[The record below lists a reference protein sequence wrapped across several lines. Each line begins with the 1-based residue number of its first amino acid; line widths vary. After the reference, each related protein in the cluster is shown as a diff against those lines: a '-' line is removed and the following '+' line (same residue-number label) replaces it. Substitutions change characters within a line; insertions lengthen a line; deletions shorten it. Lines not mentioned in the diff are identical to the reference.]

1 MYVNDAS
8 ERSAGIVFS
17 FSAINFLSCLMTH
30 PTAGDKAICKAQLL
44 QLAREIE
51 IETNIRRMEIARE
64 RFSLKTDSVV
74 VEAGHGREGFK
85 GINR

>member
-1 MYVNDAS
+1 MYLNDAS

-51 IETNIRRMEIARE
+51 IETNIRRMEIVRE
-64 RFSLKTDSVV
+64 RFASKIDSVV
-74 VEAGHGREGFK
+74 VVAGHGRGV
-85 GINR
+85 

>member
-1 MYVNDAS
+1 MAHLN
-8 ERSAGIVFS
+8 AGEQ
-17 FSAINFLSCLMTH
+17 AM
-30 PTAGDKAICKAQLL
+30 CKAQLL

-64 RFSLKTDSVV
+64 RISPKTDSGSVV
-74 VEAGHGREGFK
+74 AGNGGGFK

>member
-8 ERSAGIVFS
+8 ERSAGIAFS
-17 FSAINFLSCLMTH
+17 YSAINFLSCFMAHLK
-30 PTAGDKAICKAQLL
+30 AGEQAMCKAQLL

-64 RFSLKTDSVV
+64 RFSSKTDSVV
-74 VEAGHGREGFK
+74 VVAGNGGGFK
-85 GINR
+85 GINC

>member
-8 ERSAGIVFS
+8 ERSAGIAFS
-17 FSAINFLSCLMTH
+17 FSAINFLSCFMAHLN
-30 PTAGDKAICKAQLL
+30 AGEQAMCKAQLL

-64 RFSLKTDSVV
+64 RFSSKTDSVV
-74 VEAGHGREGFK
+74 VVAGNGGGFK
-85 GINR
+85 GINC

>member
-30 PTAGDKAICKAQLL
+30 LNAGEQAMCKAQLL

-64 RFSLKTDSVV
+64 RFASKIDSVV
-74 VEAGHGREGFK
+74 VVAGHGGGF
-85 GINR
+85 

>member
-8 ERSAGIVFS
+8 ERAAGILFS
-17 FSAINFLSCLMTH
+17 FSAIDFLSCFMAHLN
-30 PTAGDKAICKAQLL
+30 AGEQAMCKAQLL

-64 RFSLKTDSVV
+64 RFASKTDSVV
-74 VEAGHGREGFK
+74 VVAGHGGGFK

>member
-8 ERSAGIVFS
+8 ERAAGIPFS
-17 FSAINFLSCLMTH
+17 FSAINFLSCFMAHLN
-30 PTAGDKAICKAQLL
+30 AGEQAMCKAQLL

-64 RFSLKTDSVV
+64 RFSSKTDSVV
-74 VEAGHGREGFK
+74 VVAGNGGGFK

>member
-8 ERSAGIVFS
+8 ERAAGILFS
-17 FSAINFLSCLMTH
+17 FSAINFLSCLMAH
-30 PTAGDKAICKAQLL
+30 LNAGEQAMCKAQLL

-64 RFSLKTDSVV
+64 RFSSKTDSVV
-74 VEAGHGREGFK
+74 VVAGNGGGFK

>member
-17 FSAINFLSCLMTH
+17 FSAIDFLSCLMAH
-30 PTAGDKAICKAQLL
+30 SNAGDKAICKAQLL

-51 IETNIRRMEIARE
+51 IKTNIRRMEIARE
-64 RFSLKTDSVV
+64 RFSSKTDSYG
-74 VEAGHGREGFK
+74 ELRLLQQDH
-85 GINR
+85 

>member
-8 ERSAGIVFS
+8 ERAAGIPFS

-64 RFSLKTDSVV
+64 RFSSKTDSVV
-74 VEAGHGREGFK
+74 VVAGNGGGFK

>member
-8 ERSAGIVFS
+8 ERAAGIPFS
-17 FSAINFLSCLMTH
+17 FSAINFLSCLMAH
-30 PTAGDKAICKAQLL
+30 LNAGEQAVCKAQLL

-64 RFSLKTDSVV
+64 RFSSKTDSVV
-74 VEAGHGREGFK
+74 VVAGNGGGFK

>member
-8 ERSAGIVFS
+8 EKSAGIIFS

-64 RFSLKTDSVV
+64 RFSSKTDSIVV
-74 VEAGHGREGFK
+74 VAGNGGGFK

>member
-1 MYVNDAS
+1 
-8 ERSAGIVFS
+8 
-17 FSAINFLSCLMTH
+17 MTH

-64 RFSLKTDSVV
+64 RFSLKTDSSLNQDPI
-74 VEAGHGREGFK
+74 AIH
-85 GINR
+85 

>member
-1 MYVNDAS
+1 MYINDAS
-8 ERSAGIVFS
+8 EKSAGIVFS

-51 IETNIRRMEIARE
+51 IETNIRRMEIVRE
-64 RFSLKTDSVV
+64 RFASKIDSVV
-74 VEAGHGREGFK
+74 VVAGHGRGV
-85 GINR
+85 

>member
-1 MYVNDAS
+1 
-8 ERSAGIVFS
+8 
-17 FSAINFLSCLMTH
+17 MTH

-64 RFSLKTDSVV
+64 RFASKIDSVV
-74 VEAGHGREGFK
+74 VVAGHGGGF
-85 GINR
+85 

>member
-8 ERSAGIVFS
+8 ERAAGIGFS
-17 FSAINFLSCLMTH
+17 FSAINFLSYLMTH

-74 VEAGHGREGFK
+74 VEAGHGRGF
-85 GINR
+85 

>member
-1 MYVNDAS
+1 
-8 ERSAGIVFS
+8 
-17 FSAINFLSCLMTH
+17 MTH

-64 RFSLKTDSVV
+64 RFFLKTDSVV
-74 VEAGHGREGFK
+74 VEAGHGRGV
-85 GINR
+85 

>member
-8 ERSAGIVFS
+8 ERAAGILFS
-17 FSAINFLSCLMTH
+17 FSAIDFLSCLMAH
-30 PTAGDKAICKAQLL
+30 SNAGDKAICKAQLL

-64 RFSLKTDSVV
+64 RFASKVDSVV
-74 VEAGHGREGFK
+74 VVAGHGRGV
-85 GINR
+85 

>member
-8 ERSAGIVFS
+8 ERAAGIPFS
-17 FSAINFLSCLMTH
+17 FSAINFLSCLMAH
-30 PTAGDKAICKAQLL
+30 LNAGEQAMCKAQLL

-64 RFSLKTDSVV
+64 RFSSKTDSVV
-74 VEAGHGREGFK
+74 VVAGNGGGFK

>member
-1 MYVNDAS
+1 VYVNDAS

-17 FSAINFLSCLMTH
+17 ISAINFLSCFMAHLN
-30 PTAGDKAICKAQLL
+30 AGEQAMCKAQLL

-64 RFSLKTDSVV
+64 RFSSKTDSVV
-74 VEAGHGREGFK
+74 VVAGNGGGVK

>member
-8 ERSAGIVFS
+8 ERSAGIVLS
-17 FSAINFLSCLMTH
+17 FSAINFLSCFMAHLN
-30 PTAGDKAICKAQLL
+30 AGEQAMCKAQLL

-64 RFSLKTDSVV
+64 RFSSKTDSVV
-74 VEAGHGREGFK
+74 VVAGNGGGFK

>member
-8 ERSAGIVFS
+8 ERAAGIVFS

-64 RFSLKTDSVV
+64 RFSSKTDSVV
-74 VEAGHGREGFK
+74 VVAGNGGGFK

>member
-64 RFSLKTDSVV
+64 RFSSKTDSVV
-74 VEAGHGREGFK
+74 VVAGNGGGFK